1 MFEIKT
7 ECLECKNELEFLPD
21 AMFFSFE
28 CTYCVGCAEQI
39 NRICKNCDDELV
51 SRSKRKK

>member
-1 MFEIKT
+1 MKT
-7 ECLECKNELEFLPD
+7 ECLECKSELEFLSD
-21 AMFFSFE
+21 AMICSFE

>member
-1 MFEIKT
+1 MLEMKT
-7 ECLECKNELEFLPD
+7 ECLECKSELEFLSD
-21 AMFFSFE
+21 AMICSFE